1 MKVTINFRH
10 SWSFERIAR
19 IQREDLAGKMA
30 VRVVNAINMRLSEIA
45 IPSTADSVTLWDCY
59 VARNSADTFPEWP
72 TEEND
77 TPEQRDKWDR
87 LSNARRRYHDER
99 VELETLKRYY
109 EPRTY
114 TTKELDDLTADE
126 LRAID
131 DTDAELLPD
140 RLQRV
145 RKALR
150 KE

>member
-1 MKVTINFRH
+1 MRITIHFRH
-10 SWSFERIAR
+10 TWSMLDKVAHV
-19 IQREDLAGKMA
+19 QREDLAGKMA
-30 VRVVNAINMRLSEIA
+30 VRVINAINARLSEIT
-45 IPSTADSVTLWDCY
+45 IPCTTDSARLWTGY
-59 VARNSADTFPEWP
+59 VAQDSAETFPAW
-72 TEEND
+72 ND
-77 TPEQRDKWDR
+77 YTPENLAKWDR
-87 LSNARRRYHDER
+87 LRNARTRYNKER
-99 VELETLKRYY
+99 AELEALIRYY

-114 TTKELDDLTADE
+114 ITKELDDLTADE